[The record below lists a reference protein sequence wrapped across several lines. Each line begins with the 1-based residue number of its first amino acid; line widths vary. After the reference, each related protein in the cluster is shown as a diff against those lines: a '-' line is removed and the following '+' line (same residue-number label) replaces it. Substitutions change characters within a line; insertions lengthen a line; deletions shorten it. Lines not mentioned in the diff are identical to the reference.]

1 MGPFEKYPPSP
12 RIGIGSLQID
22 LERGTVSGLDGA
34 GGLTARAEHLLLLL
48 ARYPNLL
55 VTREQILETV
65 WAGRVV
71 EDAAITNCIWQIRKA
86 LGERGKEILQT
97 RAKRGYVLTVAESD
111 WIIDTAPPVSHVLA
125 PSQDTVVHT
134 AMVNDAVA
142 QVIVRDDA
150 SIADSTS
157 ADSTPADSTLADS
170 ILADSI
176 RADSIHLDSPRDSTL
191 SASRWPLRAAIA
203 ITLAAIICI
212 GVAWQFLSGGSDPI
226 VLQPDVEMTMTIVVP
241 DRQDWL
247 RAAVLRSVIENVY
260 LHGGRVLLFQKRQTR
275 NPFAGPHLHVD
286 VTSATKTDIDAEL
299 TIAQGRTLARE
310 HYHGA
315 ANQLV
320 PAVQAMLARTLGA
333 PSRRPTRAVDA
344 LVSGWAAEQ
353 QFDNPQAI
361 EEFRRAVARDPAL
374 NDAKI
379 ALASALLEQGQANA
393 ALALIDPLLADSGL
407 ETSQRCTID
416 EMLAKIAP
424 TRLQATLCDR
434 ASRVARLNKLEMRE
448 LLREVDGSEAPK
460 SAQQWLYDENAVIFA
475 HIRLAELDE
484 AEARLVRAQR
494 IAGEAGWEHARIVL
508 GTLRSI
514 AANHRG
520 QSERGVRVQLDSADA
535 LEALGDV
542 RSALRERMI
551 GLRKMPV
558 VPGPD
563 IAAKRAAI
571 RAIVGRAQAIGS
583 VRAEIDGLYLLA
595 RLDRGN
601 PDAWRVELARIVK
614 LLEEAYPPGQQTRD
628 LYIVLD
634 EMRIQHRYSEV
645 LDGVARIE
653 LSGATQPKAQLW
665 NLTLRAE
672 SHFARDELDKA
683 VAAVDGM
690 QRENFEL
697 QDSNACLFAWLFAEA
712 QRMQRAR
719 EILALCRSREY
730 DRTTQAARAD
740 SALIAEARLYQ
751 LNGEQDRAWPV
762 LLTRI
767 DALLDTPDLTLPE
780 AESLARL
787 ARHAIGMPGA
797 DPARLQRALVVAESI
812 AKRDGAG
819 LELRTGA
826 HLLRWRLCAMRSDD
840 CGPPLPSWAQEDYLE
855 QRLAL
860 QAAGRQP

>member
-97 RAKRGYVLTVAESD
+97 RAKRGYVLTVADCD
-111 WIIDTAPPVSHVLA
+111 WRLDATPPVSEPPVSEPRVSDGLP
-125 PSQDTVVHT
+125 PSQDTVVT
-134 AMVNDAVA
+134 DTISNDPVA
-142 QVIVRDDA
+142 EVIVRDDA
-150 SIADSTS
+150 LIADST
-157 ADSTPADSTLADS
+157 
-170 ILADSI
+170 
-176 RADSIHLDSPRDSTL
+176 RADSIHLDSTHPDSPHASSPRAS
-191 SASRWPLRAAIA
+191 SSPASRWSLRVVVAVV
-203 ITLAAIICI
+203 LAVIICGGI
-212 GVAWQFLSGGSDPI
+212 AWRFLRDGPEPI
-226 VLQPDVEMTMTIVVP
+226 VLRSDVEMTMTVVAP
-241 DRQDWL
+241 DNMDWL
-247 RAAVLRSVIENVY
+247 RAAVLRGVIENVY
-260 LHGGRVLLFQKRQTR
+260 LHGGRVLLFQKSQTR

-286 VTSATKTDIDAEL
+286 VSSATKTDIDAAL
-299 TIAQGRTLARE
+299 TMTQGGTRVRE
-310 HYHGA
+310 HFHGA
-315 ANQLV
+315 ANELM
-320 PAVQAMLARTLGA
+320 PAIQAMLVRTFGA
-333 PSRRPTRAVDA
+333 PTKRPKRAVDA

-353 QFDNPQAI
+353 QFDYPHAI
-361 EEFRRAVARDPAL
+361 EEFRRAVARDPML

-393 ALALIDPLLADSGL
+393 ALALIDPLLAGSGL
-407 ETSQRCTID
+407 DTSQRCTLD

-424 TRLQATLCDR
+424 ARLQATLCDR

-475 HIRLAELDE
+475 HIRLAEMDE

-508 GTLRSI
+508 GTLRSV
-514 AANHRG
+514 AANHQG
-520 QSERGVRVQLDSADA
+520 QSERGIRVQLDSADA

-551 GLRKMPV
+551 GLRKIPV

-563 IAAKRAAI
+563 IAAQRAVI
-571 RAIVGRAQAIGS
+571 RAIVDRAQAIGS

-601 PDAWRVELARIVK
+601 PDAWRVELARIAK
-614 LLEEAYPPGQQTRD
+614 LLEETYPPEQQTRD

-634 EMRIQHRYSEV
+634 EMRVQHRYSEV

-653 LSGATQPKAQLW
+653 VSGATQPKAQLW

-683 VAAVDGM
+683 VAAVDAM

-712 QRMQRAR
+712 QRVQRAR
-719 EILALCRSREY
+719 EILAVCRSREY

-762 LLTRI
+762 LRTRI
-767 DALLDTPDLTLPE
+767 DALLDTPDLTLRE
-780 AESLARL
+780 AESLALL
-787 ARHAIGMPGA
+787 ARHATGLPGA

-840 CGPPLPSWAQEDYLE
+840 CGPTLPSWAQEDYLE

-860 QAAGRQP
+860 QAAGR